1 MSRESTQDVINLVV
15 TCTNRKC
22 AAPISALKARNL
34 RGRSINSRRNSWALK
49 LTAEQDDAK
58 PAAEVYKGDHWS
70 VVRSIGLIKS
80 PTKINVW
87 IASAGYG
94 LISPASKIVPYAAT
108 LSPRHEDSVAKNSE
122 ERRAWWAGMI
132 EAPPIS
138 PAKLPKSLQEVA
150 RKFPSSPLVVAAS
163 SEYIDAM
170 TDDILGAQGR
180 LDDPSLLS
188 ILCRKGA
195 APPELREGSITLR
208 ADLSTVLGGAL
219 TSLNARVLRWLVVQE
234 SEKLTAQAI
243 SRLLAGLAC
252 QSKARV
258 IPKRTKL
265 TDDEV
270 KQQIYDA
277 IETASRVSKTALLKT
292 VRESGLAVEQRRFA
306 RIYNE
311 VLVEAV
317 RG

>member
-1 MSRESTQDVINLVV
+1 MSAT
-15 TCTNRKC
+15 
-22 AAPISALKARNL
+22 
-34 RGRSINSRRNSWALK
+34 
-49 LTAEQDDAK
+49 
-58 PAAEVYKGDHWS
+58 EVYKGDHWS
-70 VVRSIGLIKS
+70 VVRSIILLES

-94 LISPASKIVPYAAT
+94 LIAPTSKIVPYAAT
-108 LSPRHEDSVAKNSE
+108 LTPRHEDSVAQNSE

-132 EAPPIS
+132 EAPPTS
-138 PAKLPKSLQEVA
+138 PARTPKSLQEVA
-150 RKFPSSPLVVAAS
+150 RRFPSSPLVVAAS

-170 TDDILGAQGR
+170 TDDLLVAQKR
-180 LDDPSLLS
+180 LKDPSLLS

-195 APPELREGSITLR
+195 APPELRAASITLR

-219 TSLNARVLRWLVVQE
+219 TSLNARVLRWLVEQE
-234 SEKLTAQAI
+234 SDKLTAQTI
-243 SRLLAGLAC
+243 SRLLGGLAR

-265 TDDEV
+265 TDAEV

-277 IETASRVSKTALLKT
+277 IETASRVSQTALLKA

-311 VLVEAV
+311 VLLEAA